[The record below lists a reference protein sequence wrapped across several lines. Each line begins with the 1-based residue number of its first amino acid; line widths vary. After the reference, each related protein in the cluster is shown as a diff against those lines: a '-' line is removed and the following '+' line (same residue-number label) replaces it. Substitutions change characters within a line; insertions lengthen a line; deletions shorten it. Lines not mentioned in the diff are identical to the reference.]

1 MKVLKGLLLL
11 IVVGIAGLLIWSMT
25 ADRSYHVE
33 RTRVIPAPKE
43 VVFEFVGNYN
53 NWNDWSPWIE
63 NPDDAIFELGKEGKG
78 IGSSYYWKAKDEKD
92 EHIGEGKMTTLE
104 YEENKKMVQH
114 LQFIKPWESEC
125 HTAWNFKSTD
135 TGVEVTWA
143 MYGEDNIM
151 GKIMMLFMGSLDA
164 MVGPDFEKGLENIE
178 KASLAAMNKTY
189 MNVDGTVE
197 HPGMK
202 YIYISRNSTQEEVGM
217 NIQTYM
223 PKLGM
228 FFSMNNIESAGMPFT
243 KYNVWDEKNKTTQFE
258 IGIPVLEKPDMELGN
273 FSYGE
278 MDSFKAIKV
287 VFKGNYIYLAKAWE
301 FAMQY
306 MKENKL
312 ETVGAPM
319 EVFETDPGTEPNPA
333 NWKTVI
339 YIPIK

>member
-11 IVVGIAGLLIWSMT
+11 IVLSVAGLLIWAMA
-25 ADRSYHVE
+25 ADKSYRVE
-33 RTRVIPAPKE
+33 RSRTIPAPKE
-43 VVFEFVGNYN
+43 VVFEYVGNYN

-63 NPDDAIFELGKEGKG
+63 NPDDATYILEKEGVG

-92 EHIGEGKMTTLE
+92 EHIGEGKMTTIE
-104 YEENKKMVQH
+104 YEKNKKMVQH
-114 LQFIKPWESEC
+114 LRFISPWESEC
-125 HTAWNFKSTD
+125 HTSWDFKPTD
-135 TGVEVTWA
+135 EGVSVTWT

-164 MVGPDFEKGLENIE
+164 LVGPDFERGLENIE
-178 KASLAAMNKTY
+178 KSSLEAMNKTY

-202 YIYISRNSTQEEVGM
+202 YIYVSRKSSHEEVGM

-228 FFSMNNIESAGMPFT
+228 FFGMNNIMSSGMPFT
-243 KYNVWDEKNKTTQFE
+243 KYNVWDEKTKTTEFE
-258 IGIPVLEKPDMELGN
+258 IGIPVSEKPDMELGN
-273 FSYGE
+273 YSYGE
-278 MDSFKAIKV
+278 TDPFKAIKV
-287 VFKGNYIYLAKAWE
+287 VYKGDYKHLAKAWE
-301 FAMQY
+301 FAMEY
-306 MKENKL
+306 MAENKL

-319 EVFETDPGTEPNPA
+319 EVYETDPGTEPNPA

-339 YIPIK
+339 YIPVK